1 MDISRLK
8 KDGKVAE
15 VRDEKARA
23 FDIAY
28 SGEKAYLIKIVHNIE
43 SVSNDFA
50 ETIKKC
56 ASVVGAEPIVI
67 SERGKEALKEDVIYS
82 RHGVPVMRE
91 EAFMSLISGG
101 SLGMADRGGIKV
113 PIEDLRPAMEKVGM
127 SRQTLAKLLGT
138 STEMVRKYEKG
149 SAPGKEV
156 ARRLVNI
163 FGRSIISSHSFK
175 SFEVKRAYIGRAP
188 IDMAVK
194 RKKSLL
200 ISFDSSPR
208 RVDNLEKVSDVL
220 DAESVVGKKL
230 DDIDLD

>member
-8 KDGKVAE
+8 KDGKVAI

-43 SVSNDFA
+43 SVSTDFA
-50 ETIKKC
+50 DTIKKC

-67 SERGKEALKEDVIYS
+67 SERGKEVLREDVVYS
-82 RHGVPVMRE
+82 RHGVSVMRE
-91 EAFMSLISGG
+91 ETFMNFISGEP
-101 SLGMADRGGIKV
+101 LGVADRGGIKV
-113 PIEDLRPAMEKVGM
+113 PIEDLKPAMEKVGM

-149 SAPGKEV
+149 SAPGEEV
-156 ARRLVNI
+156 AKRLVDI
-163 FGRSIISSHSFK
+163 FGKTIVSKHSFK
-175 SFEVKRAYIGRAP
+175 SFEVKRVFIGKAP
-188 IDMAVK
+188 IDMAIK
-194 RKKSLL
+194 KKKSLL

-208 RVDNLEKVSDVL
+208 RVDNLKKVSDVL
-220 DAESVVGKKL
+220 DAEPIIGKKL
-230 DDIDLD
+230 DEIDLD